1 MIVITH
7 YEGDQWNMYTRM
19 GRKWKVHFLP
29 VACEQAPLWQPG
41 GPETT
46 ILFEGVTRSHTKAA
60 HQRRHECP
68 SRLALLAINEEL
80 ACSLR

>member
-1 MIVITH
+1 MEHVH
-7 YEGDQWNMYTRM
+7 ADGSHMEGA
-19 GRKWKVHFLP
+19 LP
-29 VACEQAPLWQPG
+29 TSSLRASSPLATW

-60 HQRRHECP
+60 HERRHECP